1 MAQRRGKRGE
11 EIGGGAEPGKR
22 KRFNTED
29 TEEREH
35 SVYAE
40 EWGAANREIG
50 VPGGL
55 EIVAGP
61 GGFDVLDAAAEE
73 ALFGEFFDEDDLGG
87 DENGGLAGLVG
98 NGDFDE
104 GPGVIVFAALEAQ
117 AALGHV
123 LAEDDVVSALLI
135 ANAGGVADFDA
146 GVFAAIDALRG
157 GFLLIGRRHGEDGR
171 LRLADM
177 VTGWVGAGGVSSGL
191 RGARVLR

>member
-35 SVYAE
+35 RVYAE

-73 ALFGEFFDEDDLGG
+73 ALLGEFFDEDDLGG
-87 DENGGLAGLVG
+87 DENGGLAGNVG

-104 GPGVIVFAALEAQ
+104 GLHIVLLAALEAH
-117 AALGHV
+117 AAFGHV
-123 LAEDDVVSALLI
+123 LAGDDVIAALGM
-135 ANAGGVADFDA
+135 ADAGGVADLDA
-146 GVFAAIDALRG
+146 GVFAAIGARSG
-157 GFLLIGRRHGEDGR
+157 GFFGNRRRYPADGR
-171 LRLADM
+171 WRI
-177 VTGWVGAGGVSSGL
+177 
-191 RGARVLR
+191 